1 MRRLIRPPRIVALC
15 VRGDTA
21 KHIRDNIGRIALFND
36 IARALSEADW
46 HPIEAVLFP
55 GGFFRMSKAFG
66 ASSFE
71 QRHEAVRNEPFA
83 IAVSAAVGRLKVR
96 SPGIHIVTGVLATPS
111 DPTERTEQACL
122 ALGAN
127 GLVSVARK
135 IFPTSADTKGKRFVS
150 PFADD
155 YTSPHRL
162 LPLANG
168 SLAALGACYDLFGV
182 ADLEGGSGGRRTAI
196 RRILTREGRV
206 VVGDDGFTA
215 YRRSRIDA
223 FFDLLRERNPD
234 VALAAVHRFQAPG
247 QDGYWQRHGIARAS
261 ASLGGGLVVGAA
273 HFLDRLPAANASTL
287 AAHGVEHEHILAG
300 TRRLALRLAP
310 VAAMAIKTAS
320 GEGILRLFTPPP
332 TLQIRGERL

>member
-1 MRRLIRPPRIVALC
+1 MRRLSRPPRIAALWF
-15 VRGDTA
+15 RGDTA
-21 KHIRDNIGRIALFND
+21 KHIHDNKRRIALLND
-36 IARALSEADW
+36 LARAPLVADW
-46 HPIEAVLFP
+46 HPIDAVLLP

-66 ASSFE
+66 ASSFD
-71 QRHEAVRNEPFA
+71 QRHEAVRKEPFA
-83 IAVSAAVGRLKVR
+83 IAVSAAVGRLEVR

-122 ALGAN
+122 AFDAN
-127 GLVSVARK
+127 GLAAVARK

-168 SLAALGACYDLFGV
+168 SLAVLAACYDLFGV
-182 ADLEGGSGGRRTAI
+182 ADLEGGSAGRRTAI
-196 RRILTREGRV
+196 RRILTKEGRV
-206 VVGDDGFTA
+206 GSSDDGFTA
-215 YRRSRIDA
+215 YRRSCIDA
-223 FFDLLRERNPD
+223 FFALLRERRPD
-234 VALAAVHRFQAPG
+234 VALSAVHRFQHPG

-273 HFLDRLPAANASTL
+273 HFTDRLPTANASTL

-300 TRRLALRLAP
+300 TRRLARRLAP
-310 VAAMAIKTAS
+310 LAAIAIKTAS
-320 GEGILRLFTPPP
+320 GEAMLRLFTPPP
-332 TLQIRGERL
+332 TLQIRGRQP